1 MMTKD
6 TNCGDMASMSGV
18 LIPISGVPGLM
29 S

>member
-6 TNCGDMASMSGV
+6 TNCGDMAAMSGV
-18 LIPISGVPGLM
+18 LKPISGGPGLM